1 MQQLKVIKLGVPE
14 PWEKLPGSGLP
25 GLSPPPLAARH
36 RSWETA
42 LTIPHCSPRAGRH
55 GPAQRPSQR
64 ALQGITRPGKQF
76 PSQLSPDCQR
86 PCRKAFSYCSR
97 GSHIAQLVKN
107 LPTMQESPS
116 LIPGLGRSTGEGTG
130 CPLQCSGLENS
141 ADCTVHGVAKSQTRP
156 RDFHFTFMGFSD
168 HLTWLLRNLYF
179 SGNQVRKQQLELDM
193 EQQTGSKLGKKYV
206 KSVYCHP
213 AYLIYAEYIM

>member
-1 MQQLKVIKLGVPE
+1 MESQNPGRSCQAVGFLASHLLLLLPDTGAGRQPSPSLIARRGLGGMA
-14 PWEKLPGSGLP
+14 LLSGLP
-25 GLSPPPLAARH
+25 KGLFKASRGQENSSPPSCL
-36 RSWETA
+36 
-42 LTIPHCSPRAGRH
+42 LI
-55 GPAQRPSQR
+55 
-64 ALQGITRPGKQF
+64 
-76 PSQLSPDCQR
+76 CQR

-141 ADCTVHGVAKSQTRP
+141 ADCTVHGVTKSQTRP

-168 HLTWLLRNLYF
+168 HLTCLLRNLYF